1 MYTTTFR
8 GLVLNALSDEMA
20 RSDGTAE
27 CVGQAIHDPV
37 HKCHSAMFTW
47 HSDVGLHNPQMKSLF
62 ASGCDVESM
71 ESSMEQMPC
80 FKAEI
85 KLFCEHIQK
94 LVAASGAKCY
104 ACSKEYCRHGQQAGR
119 VHSHAYMGSAAS
131 CVRDSGITPPHLDI
145 PMGMLT
151 FRGYQAHARLSRL
164 KGHSQARQANNDA
177 CQGVYYIMA
186 PKLGQ
191 LSSCGSH
198 LPFEDISC

>member
-1 MYTTTFR
+1 MYTTTAR
-8 GLVLNALSDEMA
+8 GLVLNALPDEMA
-20 RSDGTAE
+20 RSHATAE

-47 HSDVGLHNPQMKSLF
+47 HSDVGLHNPEMKSLV
-62 ASGCDVESM
+62 ASSCDVESM
-71 ESSMEQMPC
+71 ESSMGHMPC
-80 FKAEI
+80 FATEF

-94 LVAASGAKCY
+94 LVAVSGAKCY
-104 ACSKEYCRHGQQAGR
+104 ACCMEHCRHGQQRGR
-119 VHSHAYMGSAAS
+119 VHFHAYMGSAAS
-131 CVRDSGITPPHLDI
+131 FVKDSGITLPQLDI
-145 PMGMLT
+145 PMGMLS

-198 LPFEDISC
+198 LPFEDIPC